1 MPLHGRLF
9 SQWMHHAFPRECPF
23 PHISGTTNPQTPDEW
38 LESTGEETTAT
49 DEEMEIHVNQS
60 LPESTMASAGAM
72 EKHDVLEAL
81 PWSPQEE
88 LLFVKP
94 VKTKSFSKLVNF
106 VLFLVLSSFAYVLKK
121 NFLTATHAAGKC
133 NVEKFMV

>member
-1 MPLHGRLF
+1 
-9 SQWMHHAFPRECPF
+9 MHHAFPRECPF